1 MKRLSSQ
8 TKTLMLLIVF
18 AILIFT
24 AMQNIGLIFLG
35 LKKVYSFFAPV
46 VIGLCIAFILN
57 VLLSALESKP
67 FAFMSRSKRKF
78 VRKLKRPLCMVLT
91 YLVALGIITVM
102 ILVIIPELY
111 ETIVYIG
118 ERLPGFAKEA
128 RAWLEALLVSFDI
141 SPDIIPDF
149 DINWSSVFNS
159 IKDLLM
165 KNYNNIFG
173 NAVNITTSVVGS
185 IANIVFGVMISG
197 YVLTQKERIGGFVK
211 RCINSFVPKK
221 GAAYIYHIAEC
232 TRVSFSRFVGG
243 QLTEAVILGVLCFIG
258 MTILRIPNAAVISVL
273 ICVTAL
279 VPIIGATIGVVVG
292 ALLILITNPI
302 KALIFVVFFLVLQQL
317 EGTLIYPKVV
327 GKSVGLPGIIVICAV
342 LVGGN
347 ISGVVGALV
356 GVPVCAVLYTLL
368 KEAIE
373 HRNPPVQQETEKE
386 TE

>member
-1 MKRLSSQ
+1 MKKLSSQ
-8 TKTLMLLIVF
+8 TKTTMLLIAF
-18 AILIFT
+18 AILLFT

-35 LKKVYSFFAPV
+35 IRKVYSFFSPV
-46 VIGLCIAFILN
+46 VIGLCMAFILN
-57 VLLSALESKP
+57 VLLSALEAKP
-67 FAFMSRSKRKF
+67 FAFMARSKRKF

-91 YLVALGIITVM
+91 YLIALGVITVM

-111 ETIVYIG
+111 DTILYIG

-128 RAWLEALLVSFDI
+128 RTWLEALLVSFDI

-149 DINWSSVFNS
+149 DINWTSVVNS
-159 IKDLLM
+159 VKDLLM

-185 IANIVFGVMISG
+185 IANIVFGIMISG
-197 YVLTQKERIGGFVK
+197 YVLAQKERIGGFVK
-211 RCINSFVPKK
+211 RCINSFIPQRA
-221 GAAYIYHIAEC
+221 AAYIYHIAEC

-243 QLTEAVILGVLCFIG
+243 QLTEAVILGVLCFVG
-258 MTILRIPNAAVISVL
+258 MTILRIPNAAVISIL

-279 VPIIGATIGVVVG
+279 VPVIGATIGVVVG

-302 KALIFVVFFLVLQQL
+302 KALIFVAFFLILQPL
-317 EGTLIYPKVV
+317 EGTLIYPRVV

-356 GVPVCAVLYTLL
+356 SVPVCAVLYTLL

-373 HRNPPVQQETEKE
+373 YRNPPVQQETEKE
-386 TE
+386 